1 MTQDS
6 RFTRRACLGGTL
18 AAAGAGGAL
27 AQDPGATGQDAIRGQ
42 RQPARSLRQP
52 RQPPPS
58 GELVP
63 FFDAHVHLNDEAMQL
78 DLMARHGATRAVIF
92 WGRASDNDTVAAA
105 ARRHPGRFLA
115 FACISPERRD
125 YRGAWDRQD
134 PALLA
139 VLDRL
144 LASGQFRG
152 IGEISA
158 VHFPSPGFPEADYD
172 LASPIMRGIVEL
184 ARRYRVPV
192 MLHVEITRLRE
203 MQALLAAYPD
213 VPIIWAHGGYTPLFL
228 ARRLL
233 EQHANLVYELSARS
247 WPRHP
252 RSPDY
257 TLLRD
262 GAAVWPDWLELIE
275 AKPDR
280 FIIGTDAS
288 HRSLDSDTMKY
299 ASVQAFLHQ
308 LSPAVRERVAEA
320 NLLEL
325 VAPSR

>member
-1 MTQDS
+1 MTTRS
-6 RFTRRACLGGTL
+6 PFSRRACLG
-18 AAAGAGGAL
+18 AALTVACAEGAR
-27 AQDPGATGQDAIRGQ
+27 AQDAVPGERL
-42 RQPARSLRQP
+42 PARTLRRPQQAP
-52 RQPPPS
+52 QS
-58 GELVP
+58 QEVVP

-78 DLMARHGATRAVIF
+78 DLMERHGATRAIIF
-92 WGRASDNDTVAAA
+92 WGRASDNDSVAAA
-105 ARRHPGRFLA
+105 ARRRPDRFLA
-115 FACISPERRD
+115 FACVSPERQEFRL
-125 YRGAWDRQD
+125 AWDRQD
-134 PALLA
+134 PALLTG
-139 VLDRL
+139 LDRML
-144 LASGQFRG
+144 GSGRFRG

-172 LASPIMRGIVEL
+172 PTSPNMRGIVEL

-203 MQALLAAYPD
+203 MQALLAEYPD

-228 ARRLL
+228 ARRML
-233 EQHANLVYELSARS
+233 EQHGNLIYELSARS

-262 GAAVWPDWLELIE
+262 GAAVWPEWLQLIE

-288 HRSLDSDTMKY
+288 HRSMASDTMKY
-299 ASVQAFLHQ
+299 ASVQAFLRQ
-308 LSPAVRERVAEA
+308 LSPAVRDKVAQT
-320 NLLEL
+320 NLLAL
-325 VAPSR
+325 LAPARP